1 MLCEFRCE
9 FQCSQLGEQ
18 WEQETAKLH
27 LSLRTAPDGGR
38 CGSVT
43 WLLLNDGVEI
53 TTGVRY
59 DIVPNCTRVYETA
72 A

>member
-1 MLCEFRCE
+1 MPFEFQCE
-9 FQCSQLGEQ
+9 FQCSQLCEQ

-27 LSLRTAPDGGR
+27 LSLRMAPDSGR

-43 WLLLNDGVEI
+43 WLFWNDGVEL
-53 TTGVRY
+53 TAGVRY
-59 DIVPNCTRVYETA
+59 IILYCTRVYETA